1 MNPFDQAAPIFLL
14 SEVEEVRLDS
24 ADALPRLWR
33 RSDVMLWI
41 LTLQGSACYSQS
53 GRPQFLMPGSVLVS
67 MGPLNRSIKVIEKE
81 GGWHCLYLAAENE
94 MTKSRMEYVM
104 RNFGSMTKTALDSPC
119 VHLARRLASRRGR
132 RDLWTRS
139 GEAFRWFHAWWQES
153 ERHNLAI
160 RHLLSS
166 RAEPREC
173 APEIFSLKS
182 LANQLGYSPSYLSR
196 MLGKKW
202 KQSPARSLREARLES
217 AARELEQSD
226 IQISA
231 LAAKL
236 GYLSN
241 SAFIRAFRKVH
252 GVSPDR
258 FRDRHRKVL
267 KK

>member
-1 MNPFDQAAPIFLL
+1 MNPFDPAAPIFLL
-14 SEVEEVRLDS
+14 SAGEELHLLS
-24 ADALPRLWR
+24 SDALPKIWR
-33 RSDVMLWI
+33 RSDVILWI
-41 LTLQGSACYSQS
+41 LTLSGSACYSQS
-53 GRPQFLMPGSVLVS
+53 GRPQFLLPGTVLVS
-67 MGPLNRSIKVIEKE
+67 AGPLNRSIKVNEKD

-104 RNFGSMTKTALDSPC
+104 RNFGSMTKTALDSEC
-119 VHLARRLASRRGR
+119 VRLARRLASRRSR
-132 RDLWTRS
+132 KDLWAQS
-139 GEAFRWFHAWWQES
+139 SEAFRWFHAWWQES

-173 APEIFSLKS
+173 AQEIFSLKS

-217 AARELEQSD
+217 AVRELED
-226 IQISA
+226 HEIPISA

-236 GYLSN
+236 GYLST
-241 SAFIRAFRKVH
+241 SAFIRAFRKIY
-252 GVSPDR
+252 GISPDK
-258 FRDRHRKVL
+258 FREKHREAKR
-267 KK
+267 

>member
-1 MNPFDQAAPIFLL
+1 MNSFDQAAPIFLL
-14 SEVEEVRLDS
+14 SEAAEVRLES
-24 ADALPRLWR
+24 GDALPKVWR
-33 RSDVMLWI
+33 RSDVILWI
-41 LTLQGSACYSQS
+41 LTLRGSACYSQS
-53 GRPQFLMPGSVLVS
+53 GRPQFLLPGTVLVS
-67 MGPLNRSIKVIEKE
+67 PGPVNRSIKVIGKE
-81 GGWHCLYLAAENE
+81 GGWHGLYLAAENE
-94 MTKSRMEYVM
+94 MTKTRMEYVM

-132 RDLWTRS
+132 KDLWSQSR
-139 GEAFRWFHAWWQES
+139 EAFRWFHAWWQES

-166 RAEPREC
+166 RAEPGEC
-173 APEIFSLKS
+173 ASEIFSLKS

-196 MLGKKW
+196 LLGKKW
-202 KQSPARSLREARLES
+202 KQSPAKSLREARLES
-217 AARELEQSD
+217 AARELEQSE
-226 IQISA
+226 IPVSA

-252 GVSPDR
+252 GASPDR
-258 FRDRHRKVL
+258 FRESRRKAA